1 MFRIDSNHS
10 IFFTKG
16 DSAEINPRFFNK
28 DWHTRDLKEPRPFK
42 LPPLLAIRDRDGE
55 VEYTSDI
62 QFDSEGNIITDS
74 EGNMIDSEGNY
85 IYPVYPVTSEGIPY
99 PPYPWFDGITPP
111 QDSEGRL
118 YPPHW
123 MLPVIRNKHPKWSQI
138 EEIIW
143 PEDVVVF
150 RVKDMASGEV
160 VLEKT
165 NNEYPNSIFLDPQ
178 DTIDLEPKV
187 YLYQLTLESPLDE
200 EVNTSI
206 TGIFELVD
214 KF

>member
-1 MFRIDSNHS
+1 MFRIDANHS
-10 IFFTKG
+10 IFMTKG
-16 DSAEINPRFFNK
+16 DSAELDVRFFNK
-28 DWHTRDLKEPRPFK
+28 DWHMKDHKEPIPFK
-42 LPPLLAIRDRDGE
+42 LPPLKPLKDRDGE
-55 VEYTSDI
+55 VIYSGEI
-62 QFDSEGNIITDS
+62 QYDSEGNVITDS

-99 PPYPWFDGITPP
+99 PPYPWYEGITPP

-123 MLPVIRNKHPKWSQI
+123 VLPIMRNEHPRWRQI

-143 PEDVVVF
+143 PEDVVRF
-150 RVKDMASGEV
+150 RLKDMASGEV
-160 VLEKT
+160 VLEKV
-165 NNEYPNSIFLDPQ
+165 NDEFPNTIFF
-178 DTIDLEPKV
+178 DTPDTEELEPKM

-206 TGIFELVD
+206 TGLFELVD